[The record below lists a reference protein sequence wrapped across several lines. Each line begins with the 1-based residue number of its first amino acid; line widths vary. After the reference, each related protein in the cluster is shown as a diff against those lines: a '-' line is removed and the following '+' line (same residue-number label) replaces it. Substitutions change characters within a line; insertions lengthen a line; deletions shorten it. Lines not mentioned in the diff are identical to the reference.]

1 MRIQTEKPVG
11 HQEVNL
17 HELERR
23 VAVVEKELAAMAIAS
38 RGGVTKNPSVEG
50 NEVPGPK
57 LAKVV
62 PYRTINEDGYCEG
75 DRVKVRRDRD
85 YWTKRRKPT
94 EGQSGTIYAVTKK
107 MVRLEIDGTKERIGK
122 YNDNVQLI
130 AIGNGK
136 TVVYKP
142 QKYGKDWEVYERRS
156 PTA

>member
-1 MRIQTEKPVG
+1 MRISTEKPVG
-11 HQEVNL
+11 NQEVNL

-23 VAVVEKELAAMAIAS
+23 VAAVEKELAAMAIAS
-38 RGGVTKNPSVEG
+38 KGGVTKDSTVEG
-50 NEVPGPK
+50 NKVPRPK
-57 LAKVV
+57 SAKTV

-75 DRVKVRRDRD
+75 DRVTVRKDRD

-130 AIGNGK
+130 AIGSGK
-136 TVVYKP
+136 TIVYKP

-156 PTA
+156 PTV